1 MFVLVYLSDSD
12 LVTLND
18 LFEMLAICLAF
29 IYFGDPTSCYQ
40 LLKGGVHHQTLGF
53 SSNCI

>member
-40 LLKGGVHHQTLGF
+40 LLKGGLHHQTLGF